1 MRNLYPHT
9 LVIRGVICVGHAC
22 FLAWFFYRD
31 ARAVLFIWPVAL
43 LTFTMELEALK
54 KKKSLLVESM
64 FQEFMVSLSAALRAG
79 YSLPNGFEE
88 AYKEMSYMHGEH
100 HFLLRELA
108 RIIRGMKEG
117 KRCEQMLEDVGK
129 DLYCNS
135 MEELGKTLKVATLTG
150 GNINKILCRTVQTL
164 QQKNALRQD
173 IEDSMSGR
181 KYEAT
186 LMEIVPFALVLYV
199 ECGNPGFFEV
209 LYGNVYGTVVMTICL
224 LSYLTAKGWMHGIV
238 SRAMEV

>member
-1 MRNLYPHT
+1 MWPIALWT
-9 LVIRGVICVGHAC
+9 FVI
-22 FLAWFFYRD
+22 
-31 ARAVLFIWPVAL
+31 
-43 LTFTMELEALK
+43 ELDHLK
-54 KKKSLLVESM
+54 RKKSLLVESM

-88 AYKEMSYMHGEH
+88 AYKEMTYMHGEH

-129 DLYCNS
+129 DLQCNS
-135 MEELGKTLKVATLTG
+135 MEELGRTLKVATLAG

-164 QQKNALRQD
+164 QQKNALLQD
-173 IEDSMSGR
+173 IEDCMSGR
-181 KYEAT
+181 KYEAKF
-186 LMEIVPFALVLYV
+186 MEIVPFALVLYV

-209 LYGNVYGTVVMTICL
+209 LYGNAYGMVVMTICL
-224 LSYLTAKGWMHGIV
+224 LAYLIAKGWMHGIIGH
-238 SRAMEV
+238 AMEV